1 MFLPAC
7 DPGILVHFEP
17 KAMSGAVHKISVQ
30 AVVRQNSPG
39 GGVDITAACAGLRC
53 RYGSGLRFL
62 HGAVPS
68 ADALWG
74 APDKHS
80 PRDIAAIMAEY
91 STQVQ
96 HHQFIFPQSFSG
108 RSRMRIG
115 RALAEGYDRLERR
128 TGGASPAHLVF
139 NFRAHIDFGDTRF
152 QELQCAAKNFAC
164 EVRGLAHLRDLAVIL
179 TLPQRLRLAI
189 RFDPSRTRTGGFAE
203 GTKLRDG
210 QLPGVESDPP
220 SNPAAQQPPHG
231 GHQRWPLLDDANS
244 GGFLLRLLCKA
255 PVGHQRAAG

>member
-17 KAMSGAVHKISVQ
+17 KAVSSAVHKISVQ

-108 RSRMRIG
+108 RPRMRIG
-115 RALAEGYDRLERR
+115 GALAEGYDGLERR

-139 NFRAHIDFGDTRF
+139 NLRAHLDLRDPRL
-152 QELQCAAKNFAC
+152 QELQCAGKDVAG

-179 TLPQRLRLAI
+179 SLPQRLRLAI
-189 RFDPSRTRTGGFAE
+189 RFDPSRTRAGGFSE
-203 GTKLRDG
+203 CPILSDS
-210 QLPGVESDPP
+210 QLPGVESDP
-220 SNPAAQQPPHG
+220 
-231 GHQRWPLLDDANS
+231 
-244 GGFLLRLLCKA
+244 
-255 PVGHQRAAG
+255 